1 MNEKRIVFRGFDV
14 TRPII
19 WAARKSTKL
28 DKDKTYEMIL
38 REIEESDN
46 KEGGVD
52 DEHID

>member
-19 WAARKSTKL
+19 WATRNSTKL

-46 KEGGVD
+46 KEGGAD
-52 DEHID
+52 DDS

>member
-1 MNEKRIVFRGFDV
+1 MMNEKRIVFRGFDV

-19 WAARKSTKL
+19 WVTSKSTKL

-38 REIEESDN
+38 REIEESDS

-52 DEHID
+52 DDS